1 MPSSYTSSARFTLQA
16 TGENNNT
23 WGVILNAGV
32 FQLVDDNINGRL
44 AFVLSGV
51 KTLSTVLGATDE
63 ARMAMLD
70 VTGGTGGI
78 VNVPA
83 VSKGYFIRN
92 NTSGSVL
99 ISNGGPVT
107 QTFEP
112 GDMGPVFT
120 DGAGAV
126 FATLIGN
133 QRIRDFVT
141 QGDQAVI
148 DYVNATI
155 SAGNQLL
162 PPAAGQA
169 GHALIVRMVGAPP
182 TEAWVASQITAADVL
197 GLATGFGGLGVAN
210 AWMAQQT
217 FVGDGLIPAMRVTS
231 AAEVVASTGAGVGGA
246 MNFDAA
252 TAGIAFYPAAATANF
267 SVNFRGSAARTLA
280 NFLAVGDFETFTLI
294 AQQGASVFTL
304 TAISI
309 DGVAQVPLWQ
319 TGVQPVPV
327 SGTVSVYTIAIRN
340 NGGGNYTVLAS
351 MTRWG

>member
-1 MPSSYTSSARFTLQA
+1 M
-16 TGENNNT
+16 
-23 WGVILNAGV
+23 
-32 FQLVDDNINGRL
+32 
-44 AFVLSGV
+44 
-51 KTLSTVLGATDE
+51 
-63 ARMAMLD
+63 
-70 VTGGTGGI
+70 TGGAGDVCVIPCRFEGLFYPQQRGG
-78 VNVPA
+78 
-83 VSKGYFIRN
+83 
-92 NTSGSVL
+92 SGPRSAKMPG
-99 ISNGGPVT
+99 SRSP
-107 QTFEP
+107 QTFQP

-120 DGAGAV
+120 NGAGAV

-133 QRIRDFVT
+133 MSIRDFVT

-169 GHALIVRMVGAPP
+169 GHALIAHP
-182 TEAWVASQITAADVL
+182 AWSARRPRRGL
-197 GLATGFGGLGVAN
+197 GGLANHHGGRAGPDHGVRRPGRGESMDGATGVRGRRADPGDAGG
-210 AWMAQQT
+210 Q
-217 FVGDGLIPAMRVTS
+217 R
-231 AAEVVASTGAGVGGA
+231 AAEVVAAASGGGGHGA

-280 NFLAVGDFETFTLI
+280 NFLAVGDGFLETFTLI

-309 DGVAQVPLWQ
+309 DGVAQAPLWQ

-327 SGTVSVYTIAIRN
+327 SGTVSIYTVAIRN